1 MKAVGE
7 ATPGTSPGVAEPV
20 GRTPMFQRFTS
31 TIRAKEHH
39 FWRWGGGVCAI
50 VPPVALALIVLVLAV
65 HAWPAV
71 KVNGWHFLTGISWK
85 QGNAYGSVQYTHGVA
100 HPMGSS
106 YGALALIVGTLQSSC
121 IAIVIALPIS
131 IGAAFALTE
140 RMPRLIAEFL
150 RYAIEILAGVPSV
163 LIGLW
168 GILTLGPLLANHVYP
183 VIANNVPDVPV
194 LRFFKGPVGHGEG
207 LLTSGIV
214 LALMIVPIIA
224 STTRTLFAQVPP
236 LPKEGGEALGMTDW
250 EVGRRITMPWV
261 RSGIIGATVLGL
273 GRALGETIAVAMISG
288 SLLNT
293 ITPNAYGPMGTIAAA
308 VVTQLDGALV
318 DGTGFAVRTLAEL
331 TVVLVLVLLI
341 VNSLA
346 RLIIRRTGF
355 QGAPIGAP
363 A

>member
-1 MKAVGE
+1 
-7 ATPGTSPGVAEPV
+7 
-20 GRTPMFQRFTS
+20 
-31 TIRAKEHH
+31 
-39 FWRWGGGVCAI
+39 
-50 VPPVALALIVLVLAV
+50 
-65 HAWPAV
+65 
-71 KVNGWHFLTGISWK
+71 
-85 QGNAYGSVQYTHGVA
+85 
-100 HPMGSS
+100 
-106 YGALALIVGTLQSSC
+106 
-121 IAIVIALPIS
+121 
-131 IGAAFALTE
+131 
-140 RMPRLIAEFL
+140 
-150 RYAIEILAGVPSV
+150 
-163 LIGLW
+163 
-168 GILTLGPLLANHVYP
+168 
-183 VIANNVPDVPV
+183 
-194 LRFFKGPVGHGEG
+194 
-207 LLTSGIV
+207 
-214 LALMIVPIIA
+214 MIVPIIA